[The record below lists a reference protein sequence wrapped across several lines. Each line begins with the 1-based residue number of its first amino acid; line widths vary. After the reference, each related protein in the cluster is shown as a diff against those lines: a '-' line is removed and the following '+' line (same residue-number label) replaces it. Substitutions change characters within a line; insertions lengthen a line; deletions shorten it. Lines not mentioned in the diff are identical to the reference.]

1 VSLWGASKIAQNRLL
16 LGDGKG
22 AFRDVTREWLPQRVE
37 NTFSAIPI
45 DLDGDGR
52 IDLLTAGIDDLGGK
66 RSAGPVRAL
75 RNTGT
80 RFDEVT
86 AQIVP
91 QGVGANGFDLTAA
104 DFDGDG
110 KLDVFIASRG
120 GPDQLLLTRPRD

>member
-1 VSLWGASKIAQNRLL
+1 
-16 LGDGKG
+16 
-22 AFRDVTREWLPQRVE
+22 VTREWLPQRIE
-37 NTFSAIPI
+37 NTFSAVSI
-45 DLDGDGR
+45 DLDADGR
-52 IDLLTAGIDDLGGK
+52 LDLLTAGIEDLGGK

-80 RFDEVT
+80 RFVEIT

-91 QGVGANGFDLTAA
+91 QGVGANGLELTAA
-104 DFDGDG
+104 DFDGDS